1 MGNCDNMRLKN
12 ENFAYV
18 LDWLVRHKKVDGQKG
33 LAHLTGISANTISR
47 IMTGKVEPSDDTLR
61 KLADTFGLN
70 MQFLRG
76 IDTNPHHILA
86 DNHEEGE
93 GSLLQDAPTD
103 APDVSP
109 SNEMGNVLELYAR
122 MIRGVDDLRVQLKD
136 ALSDAIEVKGELQQA
151 RDDFRDAT
159 YRLNLLIEK
168 IQNKSDDPSNIG
180 IAADN

>member
-1 MGNCDNMRLKN
+1 MTNRKERLTEVYGYLREHHGIHTQIDFATALGYSRPVISSALNGNELALTDKL
-12 ENFAYV
+12 FQ
-18 LDWLVRHKKVDGQKG
+18 KVCEVYPEFN
-33 LAHLTGISANTISR
+33 LEYLLT
-47 IMTGKVEPSDDTLR
+47 
-61 KLADTFGLN
+61 
-70 MQFLRG
+70 
-76 IDTNPHHILA
+76 
-86 DNHEEGE
+86 GE
-93 GSLLQDAPTD
+93 GSLLQDAPAD

-168 IQNKSDDPSNIG
+168 MQNKSDDPSNIG

>member
-1 MGNCDNMRLKN
+1 MTNRKERLTEVYGYLREHHGIHTQIDFATALGYSRPVISSALNGNELALTDKL
-12 ENFAYV
+12 FQ
-18 LDWLVRHKKVDGQKG
+18 KVCEVYPEFN
-33 LAHLTGISANTISR
+33 LEYLLT
-47 IMTGKVEPSDDTLR
+47 
-61 KLADTFGLN
+61 
-70 MQFLRG
+70 
-76 IDTNPHHILA
+76 
-86 DNHEEGE
+86 GE

-103 APDVSP
+103 AADVSP

-136 ALSDAIEVKGELQQA
+136 ALSDAVEVKGELQQA

>member
-1 MGNCDNMRLKN
+1 MRLKN

-33 LAHLTGISANTISR
+33 LAHLTGRVYAVDVTDETIYNSE
-47 IMTGKVEPSDDTLR
+47 K
-61 KLADTFGLN
+61 
-70 MQFLRG
+70 
-76 IDTNPHHILA
+76 
-86 DNHEEGE
+86 
-93 GSLLQDAPTD
+93 
-103 APDVSP
+103 DVK
-109 SNEMGNVLELYAR
+109 AR
-122 MIRGVDDLRVQLKD
+122 FQ
-136 ALSDAIEVKGELQQA
+136 EVKGELQQA

>member
-1 MGNCDNMRLKN
+1 MTNRKERLTEVYGYLREHHGIHTQIDFATALGYSRPVISSALNGNELALTDKL
-12 ENFAYV
+12 FQ
-18 LDWLVRHKKVDGQKG
+18 KVCEVYPEFN
-33 LAHLTGISANTISR
+33 LEYLLT
-47 IMTGKVEPSDDTLR
+47 
-61 KLADTFGLN
+61 
-70 MQFLRG
+70 
-76 IDTNPHHILA
+76 
-86 DNHEEGE
+86 GE

-103 APDVSP
+103 TTDVSQ

>member
-1 MGNCDNMRLKN
+1 MTNRKERLTEVYGYLREHHGIHTQIDFATALGYSRPVISSALNGNELALTDKL
-12 ENFAYV
+12 FQ
-18 LDWLVRHKKVDGQKG
+18 KVCEVYPEFN
-33 LAHLTGISANTISR
+33 LEYLLT
-47 IMTGKVEPSDDTLR
+47 
-61 KLADTFGLN
+61 
-70 MQFLRG
+70 
-76 IDTNPHHILA
+76 
-86 DNHEEGE
+86 GE
-93 GSLLQDAPTD
+93 GSLLQDASTD
-103 APDVSP
+103 TTDVSQ

-168 IQNKSDDPSNIG
+168 IQNKSDDPSDIG

>member
-1 MGNCDNMRLKN
+1 MTNRKERLTEVYGYLREHHGIHTQIDFATALGYSRPVISSALNGNELALTDKL
-12 ENFAYV
+12 FQ
-18 LDWLVRHKKVDGQKG
+18 KVCEVYPEFN
-33 LAHLTGISANTISR
+33 LEYLLT
-47 IMTGKVEPSDDTLR
+47 
-61 KLADTFGLN
+61 
-70 MQFLRG
+70 
-76 IDTNPHHILA
+76 
-86 DNHEEGE
+86 GE
-93 GSLLQDAPTD
+93 GSLLQDSPTD
-103 APDVSP
+103 APGVSP

-168 IQNKSDDPSNIG
+168 MQNKSDDPSNIG

>member
-1 MGNCDNMRLKN
+1 MTNRKERLTEVYGYLREHHGIHTQIDFATALGYSRPVISSALNGNELALTDKL
-12 ENFAYV
+12 FQ
-18 LDWLVRHKKVDGQKG
+18 KVCEVYPEFN
-33 LAHLTGISANTISR
+33 LEYLIT
-47 IMTGKVEPSDDTLR
+47 
-61 KLADTFGLN
+61 
-70 MQFLRG
+70 
-76 IDTNPHHILA
+76 
-86 DNHEEGE
+86 GE
-93 GSLLQDAPTD
+93 GSLLQDASTD
-103 APDVSP
+103 TTDVSQ
-109 SNEMGNVLELYAR
+109 SNEMGSVLELYAR

>member
-1 MGNCDNMRLKN
+1 MTNRKERLTEVYDYLREHHGIHTQIDFATALGYSRPVISSALNGNELALTDKL
-12 ENFAYV
+12 FQ
-18 LDWLVRHKKVDGQKG
+18 KVCEVYPEFN
-33 LAHLTGISANTISR
+33 LEYLLT
-47 IMTGKVEPSDDTLR
+47 
-61 KLADTFGLN
+61 
-70 MQFLRG
+70 
-76 IDTNPHHILA
+76 
-86 DNHEEGE
+86 GE
-93 GSLLQDAPTD
+93 GSLLQDASTD
-103 APDVSP
+103 TPDVFQ

-159 YRLNLLIEK
+159 YRLNVLIEK

>member
-1 MGNCDNMRLKN
+1 MTNRKERLTEVYDHLREHHGIHTQIDFATALGYSRPVISSALNGNELALTDKL
-12 ENFAYV
+12 FQ
-18 LDWLVRHKKVDGQKG
+18 KVCEVYPEFN
-33 LAHLTGISANTISR
+33 LEYLLT
-47 IMTGKVEPSDDTLR
+47 
-61 KLADTFGLN
+61 
-70 MQFLRG
+70 
-76 IDTNPHHILA
+76 
-86 DNHEEGE
+86 GE
-93 GSLLQDAPTD
+93 GSLLQDASTD
-103 APDVSP
+103 TTDVSQ
-109 SNEMGNVLELYAR
+109 SNEMGSVLELYAR

>member
-1 MGNCDNMRLKN
+1 MTNRKERLTEVYGYLREHHGIHTQIDFATALGYSRPVISSALNGNELALTDKL
-12 ENFAYV
+12 FQ
-18 LDWLVRHKKVDGQKG
+18 KVCEVYPEFN
-33 LAHLTGISANTISR
+33 LEYLLT
-47 IMTGKVEPSDDTLR
+47 
-61 KLADTFGLN
+61 
-70 MQFLRG
+70 
-76 IDTNPHHILA
+76 
-86 DNHEEGE
+86 GE
-93 GSLLQDAPTD
+93 GSLLQDTPTD
-103 APDVSP
+103 TPDVSP

>member
-1 MGNCDNMRLKN
+1 MTNRKERLTEVYGYLREHHGIHTQIDFATALGYSRPVISSALNGNELALTDKL
-12 ENFAYV
+12 FQ
-18 LDWLVRHKKVDGQKG
+18 KVCEVYPEFN
-33 LAHLTGISANTISR
+33 LEYLLT
-47 IMTGKVEPSDDTLR
+47 
-61 KLADTFGLN
+61 
-70 MQFLRG
+70 
-76 IDTNPHHILA
+76 
-86 DNHEEGE
+86 GE
-93 GSLLQDAPTD
+93 GSLLQDASTD
-103 APDVSP
+103 TTDVSQ
-109 SNEMGNVLELYAR
+109 SNEMGSVLELYAR

>member
-1 MGNCDNMRLKN
+1 MTNRKERLTEVYGYLREHHGIHTQIDFATALGYSRPVISSALNGNELALTDKL
-12 ENFAYV
+12 FQ
-18 LDWLVRHKKVDGQKG
+18 KVCEVYPEFN
-33 LAHLTGISANTISR
+33 LEYLLT
-47 IMTGKVEPSDDTLR
+47 
-61 KLADTFGLN
+61 
-70 MQFLRG
+70 
-76 IDTNPHHILA
+76 
-86 DNHEEGE
+86 GE
-93 GSLLQDAPTD
+93 GSLLQDTPTD

>member
-1 MGNCDNMRLKN
+1 MTNRKERLTEVYDHLREHHGIHTQTDFANALGYSRPVISSALNGNELALTDKL
-12 ENFAYV
+12 FQ
-18 LDWLVRHKKVDGQKG
+18 KVCEVYPEFN
-33 LAHLTGISANTISR
+33 LEYLLT
-47 IMTGKVEPSDDTLR
+47 
-61 KLADTFGLN
+61 
-70 MQFLRG
+70 
-76 IDTNPHHILA
+76 
-86 DNHEEGE
+86 GE

-103 APDVSP
+103 TPDVSQ

>member
-1 MGNCDNMRLKN
+1 MTNRKERLTEVYGYLREHHGIHTQIDFATALGYSRPVISSALNGNELALTDKL
-12 ENFAYV
+12 FQ
-18 LDWLVRHKKVDGQKG
+18 KVCEVYPEFN
-33 LAHLTGISANTISR
+33 LEYLLT
-47 IMTGKVEPSDDTLR
+47 
-61 KLADTFGLN
+61 
-70 MQFLRG
+70 
-76 IDTNPHHILA
+76 
-86 DNHEEGE
+86 GE

-103 APDVSP
+103 AADVSP

-136 ALSDAIEVKGELQQA
+136 ALSDAVEVKGELQQV

>member
-1 MGNCDNMRLKN
+1 MTNRKERLTEVYGYLREHHGIHTQIDFATALGYSRPVISSALNGNELALTDKL
-12 ENFAYV
+12 FQ
-18 LDWLVRHKKVDGQKG
+18 KVCEVYPEFN
-33 LAHLTGISANTISR
+33 LEYLLT
-47 IMTGKVEPSDDTLR
+47 
-61 KLADTFGLN
+61 
-70 MQFLRG
+70 
-76 IDTNPHHILA
+76 
-86 DNHEEGE
+86 GE
-93 GSLLQDAPTD
+93 GSLLQDASTD
-103 APDVSP
+103 TTDVSP

>member
-1 MGNCDNMRLKN
+1 MTNRKERLTEVYGYLREHHGIHTQIDFATALGYSRPVISSALNGNELALTDKL
-12 ENFAYV
+12 FQ
-18 LDWLVRHKKVDGQKG
+18 KVCEVYPEFN
-33 LAHLTGISANTISR
+33 LEYLLT
-47 IMTGKVEPSDDTLR
+47 
-61 KLADTFGLN
+61 
-70 MQFLRG
+70 
-76 IDTNPHHILA
+76 
-86 DNHEEGE
+86 GE
-93 GSLLQDAPTD
+93 GSLLQDSPTD
-103 APDVSP
+103 AHGVSP

-122 MIRGVDDLRVQLKD
+122 MIRGIDDLRVQLKD